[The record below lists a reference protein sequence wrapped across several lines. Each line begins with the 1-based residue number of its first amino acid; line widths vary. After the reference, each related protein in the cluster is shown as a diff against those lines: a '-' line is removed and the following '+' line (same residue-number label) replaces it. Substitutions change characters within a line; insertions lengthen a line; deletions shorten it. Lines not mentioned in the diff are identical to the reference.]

1 LALRFAP
8 EDSRNMLRKAFIS
21 LSVLCVCGVP
31 IAAVA
36 AAPAKKTAPAKKPA
50 RVKATQADAAPTA
63 PLPGEEVVTRGVDG
77 MVTPNAVKLRATTPA
92 EEQAN
97 AVWSVRAALNIAALQ
112 CQFSNFLATVRNYND
127 VLRQHSD
134 ELDRARTTMI
144 AHFRRYDG
152 AQAQNSFDRYTTQT
166 YNSYSTLDAQY
177 SFCERA
183 AVAGRAALTLRKGE
197 LGKRAAELRDDVR
210 AGLTPVSHKALLT
223 PVELTGE
230 TLPPL

>member
-1 LALRFAP
+1 
-8 EDSRNMLRKAFIS
+8 MLRQAFIALAT
-21 LSVLCVCGVP
+21 LSVCGIP
-31 IAAVA
+31 ITEAA
-36 AAPAKKTAPAKKPA
+36 AAPTKKATATAKKPA
-50 RVKATQADAAPTA
+50 RARAKSVDAAPT
-63 PLPGEEVVTRGVDG
+63 PTLPGEEVVTRTADG
-77 MVTPNAVKLRATTPA
+77 MMTPNAVKLRATTPA

-112 CQFSNFLATVRNYND
+112 CQFSGFLATVRNYND

-134 ELDRARTTMI
+134 ELDRARATMV

-223 PVELTGE
+223 PVQLDGE
-230 TLPPL
+230 QLPPL